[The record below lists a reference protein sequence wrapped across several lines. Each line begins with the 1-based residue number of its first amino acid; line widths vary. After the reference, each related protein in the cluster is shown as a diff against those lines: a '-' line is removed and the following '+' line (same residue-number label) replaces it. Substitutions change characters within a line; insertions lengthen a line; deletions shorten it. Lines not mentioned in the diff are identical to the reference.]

1 MDDSFA
7 EDELPK
13 LLRFMRD
20 AMRAFEQDHKL
31 VMSPAKCK
39 LHMKGVSI
47 DTAHDLVKQCIEAD
61 NDLECLR
68 PFLVRHEDPAQDV
81 IQVDGIRVAGVPL
94 GSPEFVTRYVESKRD
109 DILHDLPKLDVVS
122 DDLVHAHMMTYCQ
135 HPRFGFLGRNLPP
148 AALLAQAPDAVSPL
162 TEVHQ
167 AILKALLNRGTANA
181 FQEWQDDVQQYC
193 AHVLERPPHK
203 GGHGIT
209 PLQESSTSGFYS
221 ATARFISWLAKLEHK
236 AHWLPGGQDLQD
248 PSTWTNSR
256 LIALKQVH
264 QELITQHGC
273 REWAPPPPAAGDA
286 ANPADALANDANNPA
301 PAAGAQ
307 PNPVPINVHDGQ
319 PVPNAPE
326 AQNGQPGDPDDA
338 LARAVVPSLP
348 PLNLLATIQA
358 SPQGADDDDNDDEHR
373 QARPKHVLQKAL
385 TKHIMSRKH
394 VQAPEAPWTRGRQM
408 LELRQAQTIPTI
420 GPVEGPGVNDPSIL
434 QSVMPHQVADEEAA
448 AGAAAG
454 AGAGGGAAA
463 DAGAGAGA
471 GAGADAN
478 ANPGAGVGGGGN
490 APKRHMLT
498 HSPAGCTL
506 AGPMHLTWNRLRL
519 GQVEYQAWF
528 CQQLGLEPPCLARY
542 AGQHCSCGRFTI
554 DADHLHTCHQH
565 SGNWYAAH
573 EHILT
578 VVEEIVRAAGFRTK
592 RRYVAT
598 SRGRRRGDLEIR
610 DANVAD
616 KAHLIIDV
624 AMVHAFHG
632 ACDDIGRHGAL
643 RHAQNPDRAL
653 IDAAKRKVKDYRLD
667 YLQDGKAF
675 LPLIASTSGRL
686 HGEFVRFLYFLAH
699 KRAMDFFAAIGQ
711 AHPSH
716 NELCQ
721 QRGAFFYQHRSRV
734 GVACAQASALRI
746 GAAAPPRR
754 QALLQGANANALQE
768 DLAVNWGG

>member
-1 MDDSFA
+1 MTIFFQS
-7 EDELPK
+7 
-13 LLRFMRD
+13 
-20 AMRAFEQDHKL
+20 AF
-31 VMSPAKCK
+31 
-39 LHMKGVSI
+39 
-47 DTAHDLVKQCIEAD
+47 T
-61 NDLECLR
+61 
-68 PFLVRHEDPAQDV
+68 
-81 IQVDGIRVAGVPL
+81 
-94 GSPEFVTRYVESKRD
+94 
-109 DILHDLPKLDVVS
+109 
-122 DDLVHAHMMTYCQ
+122 
-135 HPRFGFLGRNLPP
+135 
-148 AALLAQAPDAVSPL
+148 QAPDAVSPL

-236 AHWLPGGQDLQD
+236 AHWLPDGQDLQD
-248 PSTWTNSR
+248 PSTWKNSR

-286 ANPADALANDANNPA
+286 ANPADALANDANNQA

-394 VQAPEAPWTRGRQM
+394 AQAPEAPWTRGRQM

-490 APKRHMLT
+490 VPKRHMLT

-506 AGPMHLTWNRLRL
+506 AGPMYLTWNKRRL
-519 GQVEYQAWF
+519 GPVEYQAWF
-528 CQQLGLEPPCLARY
+528 CQQLGFEPPCLAPY

-554 DADHLHTCHQH
+554 DADHLHTCKQH

-598 SRGRRRGDLEIR
+598 RDGEATSRFGMQTSLT
-610 DANVAD
+610 
-616 KAHLIIDV
+616 
-624 AMVHAFHG
+624 
-632 ACDDIGRHGAL
+632 
-643 RHAQNPDRAL
+643 
-653 IDAAKRKVKDYRLD
+653 RL
-667 YLQDGKAF
+667 
-675 LPLIASTSGRL
+675 T
-686 HGEFVRFLYFLAH
+686 
-699 KRAMDFFAAIGQ
+699 
-711 AHPSH
+711 
-716 NELCQ
+716 
-721 QRGAFFYQHRSRV
+721 
-734 GVACAQASALRI
+734 
-746 GAAAPPRR
+746 
-754 QALLQGANANALQE
+754 
-768 DLAVNWGG
+768 